1 MDSTQKPFDQKG
13 GGGGGEKK
21 KTKKGKAEDPHP
33 KKSGWGGQR
42 PSKKGREKEERGWEG
57 HRLTEDM
64 TQRQNKRY
72 GII

>member
-1 MDSTQKPFDQKG
+1 MDSTQKPFDQKKR
-13 GGGGGEKK
+13 GGGEKK
-21 KTKKGKAEDPHP
+21 KTKNGKAEDPHP
-33 KKSGWGGQR
+33 KKVVGEADAHQ
-42 PSKKGREKEERGWEG
+42 KKGREKEERGWEG